1 MEAAEQREQGSSH
14 SGDVMQMQSGW
25 GQLDLIPPG
34 CIRQHSFTRQ
44 GKRLAWPEFCNRSKL
59 MRLIVQHFVQ
69 DISPRVKGICTW
81 MWSHVERLASR
92 QLLYDD

>member
-59 MRLIVQHFVQ
+59 MRLILLHFVQ
-69 DISPRVKGICTW
+69 VMEWLPMQFST
-81 MWSHVERLASR
+81 SLASV
-92 QLLYDD
+92 LW